1 LRDSFIQESIL
12 ITSSISYLNRNIQT
26 AEPCKIRNS
35 RLYNNRRKLLEKQ
48 EHLNQE
54 REQKIA
60 ENMRKLTM
68 EYGKN
73 KNSNNYLLNKFIR
86 IIAKVHY
93 LSRKQ

>member
-1 LRDSFIQESIL
+1 MRDSFIHNSKL
-12 ITSSISYLNRNIQT
+12 ITTLISYLNRNIQT

-73 KNSNNYLLNKFIR
+73 KNSNDF
-86 IIAKVHY
+86 
-93 LSRKQ
+93 